1 MSMIV
6 SVSVL
11 IIAVISVLLFIGII
25 ILGISIYNSL
35 VTLNV
40 NIDRSLSNID
50 VLLKQR
56 FDEIPRLVEVCKGYM
71 AHERET
77 LQKVVE
83 ARNIFINVGA
93 NAEKFS
99 ANSALDKAL
108 GSLFAVSEGYPELKA
123 NEEFMHL
130 HRRITAIENQIAE
143 RREFY
148 NASVAIFNTRVR
160 QIPDMAIAN
169 MLGYK
174 VKPMFKAETK
184 SELDINPVSFS

>member
-1 MSMIV
+1 MIV

-11 IIAVISVLLFIGII
+11 ITAVISVLLFIGII

-35 VTLNV
+35 ITLNV

-108 GSLFAVSEGYPELKA
+108 DSLFAVSEGYPELKA

-130 HRRITAIENQIAE
+130 QRRITAIENQIAE

-148 NASVAIFNTRVR
+148 NASVAIFNTRIH
-160 QIPDMAIAN
+160 QIPDMVIAN
-169 MLGYK
+169 MLGYE
-174 VKPMFKAETK
+174 VKPMFKVETK
-184 SELDINPVSFS
+184 SESDINPVSFS